1 MKKLDI
7 ALPVL
12 NEESILKKNVMF
24 LYEFLDKNLSD
35 IEWKIIIVDNGSS
48 DSTQSLGEY
57 LSKEKPNIEY
67 IRLEE
72 RGRGMALK
80 KAWSKSKADFVSYMD
95 IDLSTDLS
103 HFLELVSAILYE
115 DYDLAIGSR
124 LIKDSNVQG
133 RSLFREICSR
143 GYSFLFRIMFS
154 TKFHDAQCGFKV
166 FNISSISDILRLVK
180 DDEWFFDTELLIIA
194 EKNKYK
200 IKEIPVK
207 WVDDSDSRVNVTKTI
222 YQDLK
227 GLFRLR
233 FGGLKK
239 ASLKL
244 KNGME

>member
-1 MKKLDI
+1 
-7 ALPVL
+7 
-12 NEESILKKNVMF
+12 
-24 LYEFLDKNLSD
+24 
-35 IEWKIIIVDNGSS
+35 
-48 DSTQSLGEY
+48 
-57 LSKEKPNIEY
+57 
-67 IRLEE
+67 
-72 RGRGMALK
+72 
-80 KAWSKSKADFVSYMD
+80 MD

>member
-72 RGRGMALK
+72 RGRGRALK

-103 HFLELVSAILYE
+103 HFLELVSQVNLVMRF
-115 DYDLAIGSR
+115 L
-124 LIKDSNVQG
+124 LIPMTVK
-133 RSLFREICSR
+133 LF
-143 GYSFLFRIMFS
+143 GMLLQ
-154 TKFHDAQCGFKV
+154 K
-166 FNISSISDILRLVK
+166 LVK
-180 DDEWFFDTELLIIA
+180 NLIYA
-194 EKNKYK
+194 H
-200 IKEIPVK
+200 
-207 WVDDSDSRVNVTKTI
+207 
-222 YQDLK
+222 
-227 GLFRLR
+227 
-233 FGGLKK
+233 
-239 ASLKL
+239 
-244 KNGME
+244 